1 MSKKYDGLTNDS
13 IEAKSKGLSYGQL
26 QQLRYATDPNSY
38 RKSCRQMP
46 PDPVDKPKEDEVAS

>member
-1 MSKKYDGLTNDS
+1 MSKKYDGLTQDS

-46 PDPVDKPKEDEVAS
+46 PDPVSEANEDMAVS